1 MIKICLMKFL
11 IIFSILF
18 SHASFANEACSRI
31 AIINQQ
37 EVLVD
42 PSSNRKGE
50 GLRYHLEKDEVA
62 KFYLNEYQNTI
73 ESNLRPAIIG
83 TAGTGL
89 ILSAFIANA
98 SDKNRKVLLLSG
110 VATILINFLID
121 KTIDSSNEKNFT
133 RAIEEYNKRQF
144 PKIYLQDNEKTNPAQ
159 SIMLEKNWSF

>member
-1 MIKICLMKFL
+1 MKFL
-11 IIFSILF
+11 VILTILF

-50 GLRYHLEKDEVA
+50 GLRYHLEKDEIA
-62 KFYLNEYQNTI
+62 KRYLDEYQNTI

-89 ILSAFIANA
+89 ILSAFVANA
-98 SDKNRKVLLLSG
+98 SDKNRKVLLFSG

-133 RAIEEYNKRQF
+133 QAIEEYNKRQF
-144 PKIYLQDNEKTNPAQ
+144 PKIYLKDNENVNPSQ
-159 SIMLEKNWSF
+159 GIMMEKSWSF